1 MELKTIGCKW
11 QLITLKYETKGK
23 YKMKYI
29 EYDKLRRQFANILN
43 CNSAENDS
51 DTPDYILADYLIEC
65 LKTYNRTI
73 KAREEWYGKLE
84 VKLEEL
90 EKSKKGLCL

>member
-1 MELKTIGCKW
+1 
-11 QLITLKYETKGK
+11 
-23 YKMKYI
+23 MKYI